1 MSDEEISGSVST
13 SQNLVAQVS
22 QAQSLDAKLD
32 VDGNLVV
39 ESFRIDPTNLTL
51 DSLSN
56 TDITNPVDGAY
67 LYYDG
72 SAQKWKDGGSLTTL
86 INSVKTETYPFVK
99 RFNIRRN
106 DYVNEVTSS
115 GQAQSFSDDS
125 GTVNRH
131 FGGATSGSDPLG
143 IPAPYAGTTKRQ
155 RININF
161 DHHITASGIAEDAE
175 FDIEYIIRVKSKGV
189 EPIVLGTVKF
199 PTTIVD
205 LEELGVGS
213 GGARRM
219 RIQGNV
225 TDKLTVFGKI
235 AATSGGL
242 DDLDIE
248 TFFYN
253 SYMDETEIKYNTGFS
268 DSANFDFSAGDTVYF
283 SAERFTP
290 SGDYYEVVHESK
302 SYVVDLYAGGAS
314 LGPFALN
321 GNNNFSEN
329 FDIIL
334 PETTT
339 KTEIVVDSRPHNDNI
354 GQNHTL
360 KLRKIYGSVE
370 NLA

>member
-1 MSDEEISGSVST
+1 MSDEEISGFVST
-13 SQNLVAQVS
+13 NQNLVAQVS
-22 QAQSLDAKLD
+22 QAKSLDAKLD
-32 VDGNLVV
+32 VNGNLVV
-39 ESFRIDPTNLTL
+39 DNFQVDPSNLTL
-51 DSLSN
+51 DGLSN
-56 TDITNPVDGAY
+56 TDITNPVNGAY
-67 LYYDG
+67 LYYDE

-99 RFNIRRN
+99 RFSIRKG
-106 DYVNEVTSS
+106 DYVDEVSSS
-115 GQAQSFSDDS
+115 GQPQSFSEVS

-131 FGGATSGSDPLG
+131 FGAATSNSDPLG

-155 RININF
+155 RININY
-161 DHHITASGIAEDAE
+161 DWHITASGIASDAE
-175 FDIEYIIRVKSKGV
+175 FDIEYIVRVKSKGV

-199 PTTIVD
+199 TPTAVNLI
-205 LEELGVGS
+205 ELGSTV
-213 GGARRM
+213 ARRM

-235 AATSGGL
+235 AATSGGF

-268 DSANFDFSAGDTVYF
+268 DSTNFDFSAGDTVYF

-302 SYVVDLYAGGAS
+302 SYTVDLYAGGAN

-339 KTEIVVDSRPHNDNI
+339 KTEIVVDSRPHNDDI
-354 GQNHTL
+354 GTTHTIR
-360 KLRKIYGSVE
+360 LRKIYGSVE

>member
-32 VDGNLVV
+32 IDGNLVV
-39 ESFRIDPTNLTL
+39 DNFKIDPSNLTL
-51 DSLSN
+51 DALSN
-56 TDITNPVDGAY
+56 TDITNPENGAY

-115 GQAQSFSDDS
+115 GQAQSFSEVL
-125 GTVNRH
+125 GTSH
-131 FGGATSGSDPLG
+131 FGGATSNSDPLG

-161 DHHITASGIAEDAE
+161 DYHITASGYAEDAE
-175 FDIEYIIRVKSKGV
+175 FDIEHIVRVKSKGV
-189 EPIVLGTVKF
+189 DAISLGTVKF
-199 PTTIVD
+199 TTTTVD
-205 LEELGVGS
+205 LAELGVG
-213 GGARRM
+213 GGLGRKL

-235 AATSGGL
+235 AATSGGF

-268 DSANFDFSAGDTVYF
+268 DSSIFDFSAGDTVYF

-302 SYVVDLYAGGAS
+302 SYTVDLYAGGAN
-314 LGPFALN
+314 LGPFAVN
-321 GNNNFSEN
+321 GNRNFSEN

-339 KTEIVVDSRPHNDNI
+339 KTEIIVDSRPHNEDI
-354 GQNHTL
+354 GQHYTL
-360 KLRKIYGSVE
+360 KLRKIYGTVE